1 MGFKSKARK
10 RRQAAAAAAGPE
22 EKSVEEYVGEV
33 KCDVAGCDNWAD
45 KKIGGRKLAFDR
57 AADVWGESGLNKD
70 SRRITVCKSCYRTWK
85 KAKKDEPTE
94 WT

>member
-1 MGFKSKARK
+1 MGFKSKAHK
-10 RRQAAAAAAGPE
+10 RRQAAAAAAGSE
-22 EKSVEEYVGEV
+22 ENSVEEYVGEV
-33 KCDVAGCDNWAD
+33 TCDVAGCDNWAD
-45 KKIGGRKLAFDR
+45 KKVVGRKLAFDR

-70 SRRITVCKSCYRTWK
+70 SRRVTVCKSCWRAWK

>member
-1 MGFKSKARK
+1 MGFKSKAHK
-10 RRQAAAAAAGPE
+10 RRQAAAAAAGSE

-70 SRRITVCKSCYRTWK
+70 SRRVTACKSCWRAWK

>member
-10 RRQAAAAAAGPE
+10 RRQAATAAAGSE
-22 EKSVEEYVGEV
+22 DKSVEEYVGEV

-70 SRRITVCKSCYRTWK
+70 SRRVTVCKSCYRTWK

>member
-1 MGFKSKARK
+1 MGFKSKAHK
-10 RRQAAAAAAGPE
+10 RRQVAAAAAGLE
-22 EKSVEEYVGEV
+22 EKSVEASVGEV

-70 SRRITVCKSCYRTWK
+70 SRRVTVCKSCYRAWK

>member
-10 RRQAAAAAAGPE
+10 RRQVAAAAAGPE
-22 EKSVEEYVGEV
+22 EKTVEEYVGEA

-57 AADVWGESGLNKD
+57 AADVWGESGLNMD
-70 SRRITVCKSCYRTWK
+70 SRRVTVCKSCYRAWK

>member
-1 MGFKSKARK
+1 MGFKSKAHK
-10 RRQAAAAAAGPE
+10 RRQAAAAAAGSE
-22 EKSVEEYVGEV
+22 EKSAEEYFGEV

-70 SRRITVCKSCYRTWK
+70 SRRVTVCKSCWRAWK

>member
-1 MGFKSKARK
+1 MGFKSKAHK
-10 RRQAAAAAAGPE
+10 RRQAAAAAAGSE

-57 AADVWGESGLNKD
+57 AADDWGESGLNKD
-70 SRRITVCKSCYRTWK
+70 SRRVTVCKSCWRAWK

>member
-1 MGFKSKARK
+1 MGFKSKAHK
-10 RRQAAAAAAGPE
+10 RRQAAAAAAGSE
-22 EKSVEEYVGEV
+22 EKSAEEYVGEV

-70 SRRITVCKSCYRTWK
+70 SRRVTVCKSCYRAWK
-85 KAKKDEPTE
+85 KAKKDAPTE